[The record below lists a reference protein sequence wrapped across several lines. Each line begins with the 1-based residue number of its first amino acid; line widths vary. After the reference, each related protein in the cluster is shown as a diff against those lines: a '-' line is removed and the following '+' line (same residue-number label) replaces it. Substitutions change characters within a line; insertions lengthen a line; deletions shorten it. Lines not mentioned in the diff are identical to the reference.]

1 MDILLSELDENWSLE
16 GLTSVIYNIPKML
29 LNLPPDTRPT
39 PALKQAQRQ
48 LFKAIYALICG
59 SETGPRIPALF
70 LSLGQKQVKIL
81 LTREE

>member
-39 PALKQAQRQ
+39 PALKQA
-48 LFKAIYALICG
+48 
-59 SETGPRIPALF
+59 
-70 LSLGQKQVKIL
+70 
-81 LTREE
+81 

>member
-1 MDILLSELDENWSLE
+1 MDILLSALDENWSLE

-29 LNLPPDTRPT
+29 LNLPLDTRPT

-48 LFKAIYALICG
+48 FFKAIYALICG

-70 LSLGQKQVKIL
+70 LSLG
-81 LTREE
+81 